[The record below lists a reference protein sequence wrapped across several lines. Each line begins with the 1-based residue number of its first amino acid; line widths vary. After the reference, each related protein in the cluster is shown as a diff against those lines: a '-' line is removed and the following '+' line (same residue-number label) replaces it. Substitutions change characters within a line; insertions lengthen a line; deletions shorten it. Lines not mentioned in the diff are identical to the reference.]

1 MSNQIMLP
9 EINLPNGAT
18 IVINE
23 VFYTTTYILNDTYTE
38 RIVMD
43 VRGLSVEI
51 IRYNKDNNDVMVWVG
66 NRARGMKME
75 DVGEYIRKNT

>member
-9 EINLPNGAT
+9 EINLPNGAN
-18 IVINE
+18 IVTNE

-51 IRYNKDNNDVMVWVG
+51 IRYNKDNNDVMVWIG